1 METSTFLGLFWGGD
15 DGYRIGNTFRP
26 SIGAT

>member
-1 METSTFLGLFWGGD
+1 METSSFRAVLGMD

>member
-1 METSTFLGLFWGGD
+1 METSTFLGSVLGMD